1 MITFSQAF
9 GGGAGSGAL
18 GGWVLPIL
26 ASKSI
31 TITRKGKLQI
41 AAMGS
46 TGSGGF
52 TTTSGESATGANSA
66 PWGVKIIDV
75 AVGDVVEFVIGAG
88 AAGQTVAGT
97 GIAGTATLVKLNGTT
112 IMTCNPGEPGIRGSS
127 FPLVQTAPTATVVGA
142 DYWVTGLRAGQLAA
156 SNTSSGG
163 AAVDVF
169 RTGFGRSTGTQGGSV
184 GADGSSSGTVFTA
197 PLALPSYEL
206 GISFLGLNTPGL
218 AGVAGNQTTP
228 DGGIFA
234 GGAGAIS
241 GTNPGRGGRGAGG
254 GGRFSGLVSGPGG
267 DGYAFI
273 VFQPE
278 A

>member
-1 MITFSQAF
+1 MITFNQAF
-9 GGGAGSGAL
+9 GGGSASGAL
-18 GGWVLPIL
+18 GGWALPIL

-41 AAMGS
+41 AAMGG

-52 TTTSGESATGANSA
+52 TSTAGEGATGANSA
-66 PWGVKIIDV
+66 PYGVKVIDV

-88 AAGQTVAGT
+88 AAGQTVPGS
-97 GIAGTATLVKLNGTT
+97 GIAGNATLVKLNGTT
-112 IMTCNPGEPGIRGSS
+112 IMTCNPGEPGIKGAS

-142 DYWVTGLRAGQLAA
+142 DYWVPGLRSGQLAA
-156 SNTSSGG
+156 GALGFGG

-169 RTGFGRSTGTQGGSV
+169 RTGLGRSTGTPGGSV
-184 GADGSSSGTVFTA
+184 GADGNSNGTTYTA
-197 PLALPSYEL
+197 PLALPSFEL
-206 GISFLGLNTPGL
+206 GISFLGLNTAGL

-228 DGGIFA
+228 PGGLFA
-234 GGAGAIS
+234 GGAGSVS
-241 GTNPGRGGRGAGG
+241 GTNPGKGGRGAGG
-254 GGRFSGLVSGPGG
+254 GGGYAGTSSGPGG

>member
-1 MITFSQAF
+1 MITFNQAF
-9 GGGAGSGAL
+9 GGGSASGAL
-18 GGWVLPIL
+18 GGWALPIL

-31 TITRKGKLQI
+31 TIASKGKLQI
-41 AAMGS
+41 AAMGG

-52 TTTSGESATGANSA
+52 TGTGGEGATGANSA
-66 PWGVKIIDV
+66 PWGVKIINV

-88 AAGQTVAGT
+88 GAGQTVAGS
-97 GIAGTATLVKLNGTT
+97 GIAGNATLVKLNGTT
-112 IMTCNPGEPGIRGSS
+112 IMTCNPGEPGIKGAS

-142 DYWVTGLRAGQLAA
+142 DYWVPGLRSGQLAA
-156 SNTSSGG
+156 GAVAFGG

-169 RTGFGRSTGTQGGSV
+169 RTGLGRSTGTPGGSV
-184 GADGSSSGTVFTA
+184 GADGNSNGTTYTA
-197 PLALPSYEL
+197 PLALPSFEL
-206 GISFLGLNTPGL
+206 GISFLGLNTAGL

-228 DGGIFA
+228 LGGLFA

-241 GTNPGRGGRGAGG
+241 GTNSGKGGRGAGG
-254 GGRFSGLVSGPGG
+254 GGNYAGSISGAGG

>member
-1 MITFSQAF
+1 MITFNQAF
-9 GGGAGSGAL
+9 GGGSASGAL
-18 GGWVLPIL
+18 GGWALPIL

-31 TITRKGKLQI
+31 TITRKGRLQI
-41 AAMGS
+41 AAMGG

-52 TTTSGESATGANSA
+52 STTGGEGATGANSA
-66 PWGVKIIDV
+66 PYGVKVIDV

-88 AAGQTVAGT
+88 AAGQTVPGS
-97 GIAGTATLVKLNGTT
+97 GIAGNATLVKLNGAT
-112 IMTCNPGEPGIRGSS
+112 IMTCNPGEPGIKGAS
-127 FPLVQTAPTATVVGA
+127 FPLIQTAPTATVVGA
-142 DYWVTGLRAGQLAA
+142 DYWVAGLRSGQIAA

-169 RTGFGRSTGTQGGSV
+169 RTGLGRSTGTPGGSV
-184 GADGSSSGTVFTA
+184 GADGSATGTTYTA
-197 PLALPSYEL
+197 PLALPSFEL
-206 GISFLGLNTPGL
+206 GISFLGLNTAGL

-228 DGGIFA
+228 AGGLFA
-234 GGAGAIS
+234 GGAGSVS
-241 GTNPGRGGRGAGG
+241 GTNPGKGGRGAGG
-254 GGRFSGLVSGPGG
+254 GGGFAGTASGAGG

>member
-18 GGWVLPIL
+18 GGWTLPIL
-26 ASKSI
+26 ASKSV
-31 TITRKGKLQI
+31 TITRKGRLQI

-52 TTTSGESATGANSA
+52 TTTGGEGSTGANSA
-66 PWGVKIIDV
+66 PWGVKVIDV

-88 AAGQTVAGT
+88 AAGQTVAGA

-112 IMTCNPGEPGIRGSS
+112 IMTCNPGEPGIKGSS
-127 FPLVQTAPTATVVGA
+127 FPLIQTAPTATVVGA
-142 DYWVTGLRAGQLAA
+142 DYWAPGLRSGQLAA
-156 SNTSSGG
+156 GALGSGG

-169 RTGFGRSTGTQGGSV
+169 RTGLGRSTGTPGGSV
-184 GADGSSSGTVFTA
+184 GADGSATGTTYTA
-197 PLALPSYEL
+197 PLSLPSFEL
-206 GISFLGLNTPGL
+206 GISFLGLNTAGL
-218 AGVAGNQTTP
+218 AGVGGNQTTP
-228 DGGIFA
+228 AGGLFA
-234 GGAGAIS
+234 GGSGSIS
-241 GTNPGRGGRGAGG
+241 GSSPGKGGRGAGG
-254 GGRFSGLVSGPGG
+254 GGGYAGTTSGAGG